1 MPTKQQEIGL
11 YKRGKI
17 YWLFYT
23 RRGKK
28 NSISTK
34 TTSKSEAIKF
44 KYEFLENLD
53 KQNNIDNNITVNSM
67 IPINGEFINN
77 IVIKNNTN
85 IDKQQQAKHLFEY
98 EAFKFLEEKKIS
110 IKETTAK
117 NYEIIIKHF
126 LLFFEKEKNTKNLLI
141 ESITKTQI
149 EDYEKYRIVNNNCSS
164 GEMLKELAIIGS
176 IFKYAVDNSFLY
188 YNLFDN
194 YRYRKKYKNYEPRER
209 FLTPNECI
217 RIIENSN
224 EYLKRLII
232 FLLETGL
239 RIKEALNL
247 QYTDIAYDKQNN
259 INFVRIRKE
268 ISKNKKERF
277 IPLSMEA
284 MKQINKQHA
293 EFNSCLY
300 IFTDSKG
307 NAYKTYPKRVLKT
320 ALTKAQIKD
329 TKNVGFHIFRHTFAS
344 QKLQG
349 INYKGESI
357 KPVRIEIISQILGHS
372 SIDITSKVYAK
383 LDKSSLVEMIM

>member
-1 MPTKQQEIGL
+1 MPTKQQEKGL

-23 RRGKK
+23 RGGKK
-28 NSISTK
+28 NSVSTK

-53 KQNNIDNNITVNSM
+53 KQDNIDNNVNN
-67 IPINGEFINN
+67 IININTTNSLNQDDDSNKNIIINN
-77 IVIKNNTN
+77 TVFQT
-85 IDKQQQAKHLFEY
+85 QTKHLLGFII
-98 EAFKFLEEKKIS
+98 AKFLEEKERVLKQTTISGYKIS
-110 IKETTAK
+110 IK
-117 NYEIIIKHF
+117 
-126 LLFFEKEKNTKNLLI
+126 NLLTFFKEDTII
-141 ESITKTQI
+141 EDITKIQI
-149 EDYEKYRIVNNNCSS
+149 KDYEKYRLINCHSE
-164 GEMLKELAIIGS
+164 GILIRELKLLKE
-176 IFKYAVDNSFLY
+176 IFNYAAENDLLNNH
-188 YNLFDN
+188 NLFD
-194 YRYRKKYKNYEPRER
+194 RYKFIKYYNTYEPRER

-247 QYTDIAYDKQNN
+247 LYTDIAYDKQNN

-268 ISKNKKERF
+268 VSKNKKERF
-277 IPLSMEA
+277 VPLSLEA
-284 MKQINKQHA
+284 MEQINKQHT
-293 EFNSCLY
+293 EFHSSLY
-300 IFTDSKG
+300 IFTDVKG
-307 NAYKTYPKRVLKT
+307 NAYKTCPRKALKT

-329 TKNVGFHIFRHTFAS
+329 IKNIGFHIFRHTFAS

-383 LDKSSLVEMIM
+383 LDKSSLVEMIG